1 MRFVIL
7 ALVATLS
14 GPASAEAKGDEE
26 AIATV
31 RSALDRGHGGS
42 CSLSAE
48 PVARGGYYPCL
59 DIGPYRFVAEYGR
72 MRAFVLIEGQAPFPI
87 LHSQSGQVEFLVR
100 GPWQDDLAERVSTW
114 WEDEVSGGRARRE
127 AQEQGT
133 KRQSDAEKAVRRF
146 TTPSRAP
153 DVMPAPQAPQQQ
165 FTPLPPAAAGSPDH
179 RQSATPSAPLPGG
192 PIALR
197 DLPGGPA
204 QPAARQDLG
213 GVSDPGF

>member
-7 ALVATLS
+7 AFGAAVLGAA
-14 GPASAEAKGDEE
+14 PAQANGDQE

-31 RSALDRGHGGS
+31 RSALERGHGQS

-48 PVARGGYYPCL
+48 PVSRGGYYPCL

-72 MRAFVLIEGQAPFPI
+72 MRAFVLIEGQPPFPI
-87 LHSQSGQVEFLVR
+87 LHSEAGQVEFLVG
-100 GPWQDDLAERVSTW
+100 GPWQNDLAERVSTW
-114 WEDEVSGGRARRE
+114 WDDEVSGGRARRE

-146 TTPSRAP
+146 TSPSRAP
-153 DVMPAPQAPQQQ
+153 NQEPAAQQQ
-165 FTPLPPAAAGSPDH
+165 LVPPPAGGVGSPA
-179 RQSATPSAPLPGG
+179 RRPSMTPSAPLPGG
-192 PIALR
+192 PMALR

-204 QPAARQDLG
+204 QSPSRQDLG

>member
-7 ALVATLS
+7 AFGAAVLGAI
-14 GPASAEAKGDEE
+14 PAQAKGDQE

-31 RSALDRGHGGS
+31 RSALDRGHGQS

-48 PVARGGYYPCL
+48 PVSRGGYYPCL

-72 MRAFVLIEGQAPFPI
+72 MRAFVLIEGQPPFPI
-87 LHSQSGQVEFLVR
+87 LHSESGQVEFLVR
-100 GPWQDDLAERVSTW
+100 GPWQEDLAERVSTW

-133 KRQSDAEKAVRRF
+133 KRQSDAERAVRRF
-146 TTPSRAP
+146 TNPSRAP
-153 DVMPAPQAPQQQ
+153 AQEPATAQHFVPPPGGVVGAP
-165 FTPLPPAAAGSPDH
+165 A
-179 RQSATPSAPLPGG
+179 RKQSSAPSAPLPGG

-197 DLPGGPA
+197 DLPGGPD
-204 QPAARQDLG
+204 QPTARPDLG

>member
-7 ALVATLS
+7 AFAVAAL
-14 GPASAEAKGDEE
+14 GAAPAQAKGDQE

-31 RSALDRGHGGS
+31 RSALDRGHGQS

-72 MRAFVLIEGQAPFPI
+72 MRGFVLIEGQPPFPI
-87 LHSQSGQVEFLVR
+87 LHAESGQVEFLVR
-100 GPWQDDLAERVSTW
+100 GPWQDDLAERVSAW

-146 TTPSRAP
+146 TNPS
-153 DVMPAPQAPQQQ
+153 PAPISEPAAPQQ
-165 FTPLPPAAAGSPDH
+165 FVPPPVGVVGAPAR
-179 RQSATPSAPLPGG
+179 RQSSAPSAPLPGG

-204 QPAARQDLG
+204 QPPSRQDLG
-213 GVSDPGF
+213 GVSDPRF